1 MIRTGLDL
9 IEGRRKRRE
18 RERESETNREATL
31 SRCHFSSVESFIIRS
46 LEKVVPLPVN
56 KFVYVIRCGT
66 RNIIDD

>member
-1 MIRTGLDL
+1 MLLQIYDIRSGLDL
-9 IEGRRKRRE
+9 IEGRKGRE
-18 RERESETNREATL
+18 RERETL
-31 SRCHFSSVESFIIRS
+31 SRCHFSNVESFIIRL